1 MILIYYYQLNYL
13 SIYFDDF
20 IKNILINDLI
30 DTFIRIKELEKLIFT
45 VLNGGKCVS
54 IKGEMQF

>member
-45 VLNGGKCVS
+45 VLNGEKCVS